1 MADFLTGKLLV
12 ATPKITEPVF
22 RRSVV
27 IVLHHDAQGAH
38 GLVLNKPLGVDVD
51 AVLPGWSTHLTS
63 PAVMFQGGPVGL
75 DTAFGLGWATGEE
88 DDPATGGVQRVVGA
102 IGVVNLDA
110 EPGRIRARAHGVRV
124 FVGYSGWGSDQLE
137 SEVGSHGWYVVD
149 AEPIDAFTQAP
160 HDLWR
165 AVLRRQPGRL
175 SWVASFP
182 DDPERN

>member
-12 ATPKITEPVF
+12 ATPKITEQVF

-38 GLVLNKPLGVDVD
+38 GLILNKPLGVGVD
-51 AVLPGWSTHLTS
+51 AVLPGWSAHLTS

-75 DTAFGLGWATGEE
+75 DTAFGLGWDTGNE
-88 DDPATGGVQRVVGA
+88 DETATGGVQRVVGS
-102 IGVVNLDA
+102 IGVVNLDG
-110 EPGRIRARAHGVRV
+110 EPGWIRARTEGVRV
-124 FVGYSGWGSDQLE
+124 FVGYSGWSSGQLE
-137 SEVGSHGWYVVD
+137 SEVAAHSWYVVD
-149 AEPIDAFTQAP
+149 AQSIDAFTQAP
-160 HDLWR
+160 HELWR
-165 AVLRRQPGRL
+165 TVLRRQPGRL